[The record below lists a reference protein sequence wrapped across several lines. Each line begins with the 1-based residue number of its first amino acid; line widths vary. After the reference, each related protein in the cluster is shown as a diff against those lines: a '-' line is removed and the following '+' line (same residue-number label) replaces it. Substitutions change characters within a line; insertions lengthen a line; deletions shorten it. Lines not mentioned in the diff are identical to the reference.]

1 MLKGNSLS
9 PNRTRC
15 TGAHVLAVFSSSLCC
30 QCISECRILCKKA
43 EGNEKSRIHI
53 IRQLVFMTFRGPVQ
67 TIKNDIVF
75 IVNVSRFGPNV
86 HHWMIWLRL
95 PNSQPPATLPFP
107 YFFLRAEQKHGR
119 PNAAGHDR
127 QKAAISIHKYYEI
140 STKSCVVTAPLIFSE
155 KMVPL
160 PNWVC
165 IHIK

>member
-1 MLKGNSLS
+1 MLKGNCLS

-15 TGAHVLAVFSSSLCC
+15 TGAYVLAVFSSSLCC

-43 EGNEKSRIHI
+43 EGNEKSRIRI

-75 IVNVSRFGPNV
+75 IVNVSCFGPNV

-95 PNSQPPATLPFP
+95 PKSQPPATLPFP
-107 YFFLRAEQKHGR
+107 FFFARRTKTRPTKRRRPWSAEGSHFNPHILRNFNQELRSH
-119 PNAAGHDR
+119 
-127 QKAAISIHKYYEI
+127 S
-140 STKSCVVTAPLIFSE
+140 PLIFSE